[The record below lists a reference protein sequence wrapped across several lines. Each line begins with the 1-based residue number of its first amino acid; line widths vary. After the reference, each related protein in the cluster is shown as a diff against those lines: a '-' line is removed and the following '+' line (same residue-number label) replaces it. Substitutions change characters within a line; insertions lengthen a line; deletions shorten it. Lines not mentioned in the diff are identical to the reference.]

1 MFTHLFEERDKKITQ
16 LVKLGDC
23 IGRSLRENVMLFSI
37 DGDNHQVTYLTE
49 SRKVISGDYSLD
61 GDVSITNITVED
73 ASVFEDGT
81 RFDEF
86 VSKKI
91 ESFVESVHYGE
102 YASADNSFSD
112 VLSLWENRLK
122 LGGIQQ
128 RLSEQSERLASVEKI
143 IESDEFQQV
152 QEVTPQLINFLSEN
166 MEKITK
172 VPEVRNA
179 VNLSN
184 SVSQAFDFPR
194 LTLEEI
200 EENGEYVLVDGVNES
215 IYEMVCRQE
224 LVKRELLESKREFDV
239 VWASNPTISTLASCI
254 FENEETTVMA
264 LAEAIREV
272 PYICLASKR
281 SLFNTFSNCL
291 SQVDGATAVNEREIQ
306 AFASKIFE
314 YKKDAREVF
323 VKQINEKYGVNVQNL
338 TNPASFRSL
347 ANTQV
352 VIFEALSRLAPK
364 ATVLKSVLSEMA
376 TSLKGKHGVECI
388 DINEYLL
395 ETFVQ
400 AGYDKLISEGE
411 KEKKID
417 FKRVS
422 QEINDIQD
430 LVLSLKEKLATKDSM
445 NPEDEATDD
454 MKDDHD
460 DGSKKAPASSEEIG
474 VEEAVDSKKGE
485 EKAAQKPESE
495 ASGEEDLVSQVA
507 SAVSAEQRAE
517 EEKAAQEEDPA
528 NESGVEELQAE
539 MGDKTTDDMVDELSD
554 LEAIVADLASQF
566 DDKDKD

>member
-102 YASADNSFSD
+102 YASADSSFSD

-128 RLSEQSERLASVEKI
+128 RLSEQSNRLSSVEKI
-143 IESDEFQQV
+143 IESEEFQQV
-152 QEVTPQLINFLSEN
+152 LEVTPQLISFLSEN

-338 TNPASFRSL
+338 TDPASFRSL

-566 DDKDKD
+566 DDEDKD

>member
-1 MFTHLFEERDKKITQ
+1 
-16 LVKLGDC
+16 
-23 IGRSLRENVMLFSI
+23 
-37 DGDNHQVTYLTE
+37 
-49 SRKVISGDYSLD
+49 
-61 GDVSITNITVED
+61 
-73 ASVFEDGT
+73 
-81 RFDEF
+81 
-86 VSKKI
+86 
-91 ESFVESVHYGE
+91 
-102 YASADNSFSD
+102 
-112 VLSLWENRLK
+112 
-122 LGGIQQ
+122 
-128 RLSEQSERLASVEKI
+128 
-143 IESDEFQQV
+143 
-152 QEVTPQLINFLSEN
+152 
-166 MEKITK
+166 
-172 VPEVRNA
+172 
-179 VNLSN
+179 
-184 SVSQAFDFPR
+184 
-194 LTLEEI
+194 I

-338 TNPASFRSL
+338 TDPASFRSL

-495 ASGEEDLVSQVA
+495 ASGE
-507 SAVSAEQRAE
+507 
-517 EEKAAQEEDPA
+517 
-528 NESGVEELQAE
+528 
-539 MGDKTTDDMVDELSD
+539 
-554 LEAIVADLASQF
+554 
-566 DDKDKD
+566 

>member
-37 DGDNHQVTYLTE
+37 DGDNNEVTYLTE
-49 SRKVISGDYSLD
+49 NRKVITGKYTIDENV
-61 GDVSITNITVED
+61 GIHNIRVED
-73 ASVFEDGT
+73 SSVFEDGT

-86 VSKKI
+86 VSDKI
-91 ESFVESVHYGE
+91 QGFVESIHYGE
-102 YASADNSFSD
+102 YASADNNFSD

-122 LGGIQQ
+122 LSGIQQ
-128 RLSEQSERLASVEKI
+128 RLAEQSERLASVENI
-143 IESDEFQQV
+143 IESEEFQNV
-152 QEVTPQLINFLSEN
+152 IEITPQLISFLSEN
-166 MEKITK
+166 IEKVTQ

-184 SVSQAFDFPR
+184 SVSIAFDFPK
-194 LTLEEI
+194 LTVEELQ
-200 EENGEYVLVDGVNES
+200 ENGTYSLEDGVKES

-239 VWASNPTISTLASCI
+239 VWASNPAISSLASCI
-254 FENEETTVMA
+254 FENDEKTVLA

-306 AFASKIFE
+306 AYASKIFE
-314 YKKDAREVF
+314 YKKEAREVF
-323 VKQINEKYGVNVQNL
+323 VSQINEKYGVNVQNL
-338 TNPASFRSL
+338 TDPASFRSL

-352 VIFEALSRLAPK
+352 VIFEALSRLSPK
-364 ATVLKSVLSEMA
+364 STVLKGVLSEMA
-376 TSLKGKHGVECI
+376 NSLRGKYGVECI
-388 DINEYLL
+388 DVNDYLL
-395 ETFVQ
+395 ETFVK

-430 LVLSLKEKLATKDSM
+430 LVLSLKEKLATKDAM
-445 NPEDEATDD
+445 NPEDEAMEDE
-454 MKDDHD
+454 KDDHD

-474 VEEAVDSKKGE
+474 VEEAKEVVKEE
-485 EKAAQKPESE
+485 EKPVQEGSE
-495 ASGEEDLVSQVA
+495 DVVSQVA
-507 SAVSAEQRAE
+507 AAVSADQRAE
-517 EEKAAQEEDPA
+517 EEKEAQKEDPK
-528 NESGVEELQAE
+528 GDEERGLDSAE
-539 MGDKTTDDMVDELSD
+539 EEMEQKTTDDMADELSD
-554 LEAIVADLASQF
+554 LEAIVADLANQF
-566 DDKDKD
+566 GAEDKE